1 MTAAGVVVLAR
12 HDDEVVVRLCDD
24 DLPSGLAD
32 LRWHLADHVL
42 RGARSLTLD
51 VSGLGRLSSPAV
63 AVLLRAKRCC
73 RVRGGT
79 VTLRAPSP
87 GVLRMLRT
95 SGLAEVFDIDRTAPG
110 RELPAGVPA

>member
-1 MTAAGVVVLAR
+1 MTAGVVVLAR
-12 HDDEVVVRLCDD
+12 HDQEVVVRLGDE

-42 RGARSLTLD
+42 CGARSLTVD

-63 AVLLRAKRCC
+63 AVLLRAKRFC

-79 VTLRAPSP
+79 VTLRAPSS

-95 SGLAEVFDIDRTAPG
+95 SGLAEVFAIERMTPSG
-110 RELPAGVPA
+110 PVPAGVPA